1 MNVQLDYQLLWRV
14 LNTMKSVSFLSD
26 GTFLLSHKQWMKIP
40 HSPQHLGHV
49 FALLPFVA
57 IFIGLS
63 GHSLSSVSTS
73 L

>member
-1 MNVQLDYQLLWRV
+1 MNVQLDYQHITEGAKRYEKCQFSKRWYLFALPQ
-14 LNTMKSVSFLSD
+14 
-26 GTFLLSHKQWMKIP
+26 QWMKIP
-40 HSPQHLGHV
+40 RCPQHWGHV
-49 FALLPFVA
+49 FALLRFVA